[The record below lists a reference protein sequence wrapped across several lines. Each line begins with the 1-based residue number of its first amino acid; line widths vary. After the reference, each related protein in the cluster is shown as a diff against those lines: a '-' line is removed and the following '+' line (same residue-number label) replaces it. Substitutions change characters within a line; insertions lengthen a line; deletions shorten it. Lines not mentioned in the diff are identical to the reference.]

1 VASWGPFTN
10 SSFAPANPAITALH
24 LVINLGVSDPQ
35 DLSQV
40 LLFLVDGNMDRAN
53 FSTNGTNYVG
63 LPVTGLRL
71 IGTEVYGLKPLQ
83 VVIPAARTNMTN
95 LFLQGRNPLVTGR
108 PVYVNYQRTAGS
120 GGSLAVIATNAT
132 GNWRIGISAAQ
143 SAVSFSTAGIDIVG
157 GIRTDGA
164 ITGSPVL
171 EQEFDPGGLDYVADR
186 MMWLE
191 DYKTP

>member
-1 VASWGPFTN
+1 
-10 SSFAPANPAITALH
+10 
-24 LVINLGVSDPQ
+24 
-35 DLSQV
+35 
-40 LLFLVDGNMDRAN
+40 MDRAN
-53 FSTNGTNYVG
+53 FTTNGTNYVG

-83 VVIPAARTNMTN
+83 VVIPASRTNLTT

-108 PVYVNYQRTAGS
+108 EVYVNYQRTAGA
-120 GGSLAVIATNAT
+120 GGNLGVIATNAT
-132 GNWRIGISAAQ
+132 GNWRVGISVAN

-171 EQEFDPGGLDYVADR
+171 EPELDPGGLDYVADR